1 MLRQAHQSPACH
13 RTCLSHDRMDMTS
26 CKQTADAAASERVE
40 QLWREFQ
47 GAMRCLGPETRA
59 AFLLHEIFE
68 ASYEEIAMLLGLP
81 EETCRCLVES
91 ARAQACTHKADG
103 PEEAGT

>member
-1 MLRQAHQSPACH
+1 MSY
-13 RTCLSHDRMDMTS
+13 DRMDMTQ
-26 CKQTADAAASERVE
+26 CEQNTNADARERVE
-40 QLWREFQ
+40 RLWKEFH
-47 GAMRCLGPETRA
+47 GAMHCLEPETRA